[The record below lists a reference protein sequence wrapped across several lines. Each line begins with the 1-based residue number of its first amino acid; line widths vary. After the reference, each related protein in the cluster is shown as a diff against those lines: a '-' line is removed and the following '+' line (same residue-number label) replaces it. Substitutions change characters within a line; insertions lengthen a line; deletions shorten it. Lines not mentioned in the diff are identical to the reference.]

1 MGVVAVNKEQQA
13 WRALPARQRVDL
25 ALSSSK
31 RMGTLFAHLMHAKLC
46 NMSGSAYRCHPQ
58 CIYRDGILIT
68 DHWKTWGQ
76 FDISVANDPKQTPRK
91 GCQDPMSTGG
101 DPYPTIE
108 SGWTRVWNGQWEKQG
123 PWQSVIVR
131 VLEELTVEADAF
143 YEQEA
148 DKQAAARLE
157 AERERQAKE
166 ESLLN
171 AWS

>member
-1 MGVVAVNKEQQA
+1 MSKEKEA
-13 WRALPARQRVDL
+13 WLALPARQR
-25 ALSSSK
+25 AEISLSSS
-31 RMGTLFAHLMHAKLC
+31 RNMGALFPHLMNAKLC

-91 GCQDPMSTGG
+91 GCQDSLSTSG
-101 DPYPTIE
+101 DPYPSIE
-108 SGWTRVWNGQWEKQG
+108 GGWTRVWNGTWEKSG

-131 VLEELTVEADAF
+131 VLEELTIEADAF
-143 YEQEA
+143 YAKEAEQ
-148 DKQAAARLE
+148 QAAARQA
-157 AERERQAKE
+157 AEQDRQAKE
-166 ESLLN
+166 EALLQ